1 MRISDWSSDVCS
13 SDLPPRR
20 PRVRTSLC
28 RTCRLNPPAQA
39 STGDVPSALRRLVAA
54 HLVGRRVAVPF
65 ERARPARALA
75 LVVAIVLE
83 AGLEA
88 LHALGDIAHD
98 ARQLSGPEED
108 EHDQQDD
115 EDLPDADTHTGD
127 SQDRPAV
134 DPPAGSADRKNAF
147 TPQRGRQSTRKYGDS
162 GREYEGLFR
171 RSEEHTVESQSRK
184 RITNDVIFVNK
195 KRTNTQH

>member
-88 LHALGDIAHD
+88 LHSLGDIDHT
-98 ARQLSGPEED
+98 ARQLFGPKEE
-108 EHDQQDD
+108 EHDPHVYAG
-115 EDLPDADTHTGD
+115 LPYDDTHMGE
-127 SQDRPAV
+127 P
-134 DPPAGSADRKNAF
+134 
-147 TPQRGRQSTRKYGDS
+147 
-162 GREYEGLFR
+162 
-171 RSEEHTVESQSRK
+171 
-184 RITNDVIFVNK
+184 
-195 KRTNTQH
+195 

>member
-83 AGLEA
+83 ARLE
-88 LHALGDIAHD
+88 LGRSSCWESVCRYWLI
-98 ARQLSGPEED
+98 S
-108 EHDQQDD
+108 
-115 EDLPDADTHTGD
+115 
-127 SQDRPAV
+127 V
-134 DPPAGSADRKNAF
+134 VAGYLK
-147 TPQRGRQSTRKYGDS
+147 
-162 GREYEGLFR
+162 
-171 RSEEHTVESQSRK
+171 
-184 RITNDVIFVNK
+184 K
-195 KRTNTQH
+195 KRT